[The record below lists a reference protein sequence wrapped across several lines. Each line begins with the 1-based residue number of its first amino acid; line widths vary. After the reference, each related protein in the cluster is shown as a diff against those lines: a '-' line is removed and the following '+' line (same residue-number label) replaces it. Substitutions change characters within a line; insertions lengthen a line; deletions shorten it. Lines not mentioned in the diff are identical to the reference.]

1 MKYYRFGSLKNY
13 ITKNFYNIKWYEKL
27 QILQNIIFGLSHLY
41 DQKII
46 HRDFHSGN
54 ILYENE
60 WDVVISDLGISKSSI
75 DNDDGEIYGI
85 ISYMSPEIF
94 LGKEYTMASDIYSF
108 GMIMWELTTGRMPFW
123 DQSNDLELTI
133 KICNKFRPPII
144 NSTPKGYNELMQ
156 ECWDSDPNKRPT
168 TGYIYTTLI
177 NIEEVEK
184 VNPTEI
190 KKSLDIG
197 PIIINDLDKS
207 RSLGEVIKSAESIRS
222 SKSQSITS
230 ILGK

>member
-1 MKYYRFGSLKNY
+1 LTIWWS
-13 ITKNFYNIKWYEKL
+13 FYSN
-27 QILQNIIFGLSHLY
+27 
-41 DQKII
+41 D
-46 HRDFHSGN
+46 
-54 ILYENE
+54 NE
-60 WDVVISDLGISKSSI
+60 CF
-75 DNDDGEIYGI
+75 GI
-85 ISYMSPEIF
+85 ISYMAPEIWR
-94 LGKEYTMASDIYSF
+94 GKKYTTASDIYSF

-123 DQSNDLELTI
+123 DQNYDLELTI

-156 ECWDSDPNKRPT
+156 KCWDSDPNKRPT
-168 TGYIYTTLI
+168 ASYIYEILS
-177 NIEEVEK
+177 NIKKVEE

-207 RSLGEVIKSAESIRS
+207 QSLGEVIKSAESIRS